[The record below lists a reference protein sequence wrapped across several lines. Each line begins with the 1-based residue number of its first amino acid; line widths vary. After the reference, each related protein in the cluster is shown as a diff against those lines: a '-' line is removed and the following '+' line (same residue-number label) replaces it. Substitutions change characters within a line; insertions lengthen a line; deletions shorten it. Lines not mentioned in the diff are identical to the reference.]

1 MLDNIVTHESIEYE
15 TNRLKME
22 TYLFITENG
31 EIIYPS
37 KDIFE
42 NDGRYTSFMYY
53 NKDKSE
59 TICSIGFNDKHEVS
73 FETNKKYR
81 RQGYMKEALISLI
94 DWIFENTN
102 IKQIDAIVNMYNEA
116 SINTLLSCG
125 FMLNNEYSVC
135 DTYHYYVKNN

>member
-1 MLDNIVTHESIEYE
+1 
-15 TNRLKME
+15 
-22 TYLFITENG
+22 
-31 EIIYPS
+31 
-37 KDIFE
+37 
-42 NDGRYTSFMYY
+42 MYY

-102 IKQIDAIVNMYNEA
+102 IKQIDAIVNMHNEA

-125 FMLNNEYSVC
+125 FMLNNECSVY
-135 DTYHYYVKNN
+135 DTYHYYIKNNL